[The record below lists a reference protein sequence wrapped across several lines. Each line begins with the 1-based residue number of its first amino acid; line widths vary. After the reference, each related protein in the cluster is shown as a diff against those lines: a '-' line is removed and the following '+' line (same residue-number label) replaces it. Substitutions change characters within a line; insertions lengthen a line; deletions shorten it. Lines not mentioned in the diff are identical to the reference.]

1 MMLLPLLAMLQMG
14 SAAVPQAAPAD
25 SIPQVT
31 LAEALAEATRYDPNY
46 VQAAGFVGE
55 ATWVR
60 RAAML
65 VFVLPSL
72 TASADFTGSTT
83 PSFNFGTNS
92 LSSTI
97 VTARVDARYELFTGG
112 RKIAD
117 YQRATADLQGAVA
130 NEASAGFLTAAQT
143 EATFYDVLA
152 RKALVGVAQRRVER
166 ARSQLDISRA
176 RVLSGA
182 AVQTDSLQVL
192 LEYTR
197 ARVDLLRETAGLDVA
212 RAELGRR
219 VGRSVAVDAAGADTS
234 AAPPL
239 PVSLDE
245 AVQIAL
251 AQGPQIRVAEAR
263 ARSTAAAVRA
273 RKAFYLP
280 WVTLTGSIA
289 AYDDKFYP
297 TAADRTSGS
306 LTVTLPIWNNG
317 VREIALAQAKSA
329 NEVAIAIRDDLQRGA
344 LADVTRSYS
353 AYETAA
359 AAAELAAEAVIVAE
373 ENYRVQ
379 ETRYRAGAVDIIEF
393 LNGQVDLADAESG
406 LVQARYATKLALAGL
421 EVILGRRLF
430 PSENSQ

>member
-1 MMLLPLLAMLQMG
+1 MLLPLLAVLQMG
-14 SAAVPQAAPAD
+14 SAAVPQAAPQD

-130 NEASAGFLTAAQT
+130 NEAGAGFLTAAQT

-197 ARVDLLRETAGLDVA
+197 ARVDLLRELAGLDVA

-219 VGRSVAVDAAGADTS
+219 VGRSVAVDAAGSDTS

-239 PVSLDE
+239 PISLDE

-263 ARSTAAAVRA
+263 ARSTAATVRA

-317 VREIALAQAKSA
+317 VREIALAQARSA

-359 AAAELAAEAVIVAE
+359 AAAALAAEAVIVAE

>member
-1 MMLLPLLAMLQMG
+1 MLLPLLAMLQMG
-14 SAAVPQAAPAD
+14 PAAVPPAAAPAD

-31 LAEALAEATRYDPNY
+31 LAEALAEATRFDPNY

-72 TASADFTGSTT
+72 TASTDFTGSTT

-130 NEASAGFLTAAQT
+130 NEAGAGFLAAAQT

-197 ARVDLLRETAGLDVA
+197 ARVDLLREAAGLDVA

-219 VGRSVAVDAAGADTS
+219 VGRSVAVDAAGSDTS
-234 AAPPL
+234 ATPPL
-239 PVSLDE
+239 PVSLEE

-280 WVTLTGSIA
+280 WVTLTGSVA

-317 VREIALAQAKSA
+317 VREIALAQARSA

-379 ETRYRAGAVDIIEF
+379 ETRYRAGAVEIIEF
-393 LNGQVDLADAESG
+393 LNGQVDRADAESG

>member
-1 MMLLPLLAMLQMG
+1 MILLPLLTALQL
-14 SAAVPQAAPAD
+14 AQVPQAQVD
-25 SIPQVT
+25 SLPQVT
-31 LAEALAEATRYDPNY
+31 LAEALKEATRYDPNY
-46 VQAAGFVGE
+46 VQAAGFVAE

-65 VFVLPSL
+65 VFVLPSI

-97 VTARVDARYELFTGG
+97 VTARLDARYELFTGG
-112 RKIAD
+112 RKVAD
-117 YQRATADLQGAVA
+117 YQRATAALQGAVA
-130 NEASAGFLTAAQT
+130 NEAGAGFLAAAQT

-152 RKALVGVAQRRVER
+152 RKGLVGVAQRRVER

-197 ARVDLLRETAGLDVA
+197 ARVDLLREAAGLEVA

-219 VGRSVAVDAAGADTS
+219 VGLSTAVDAAGEDTTT
-234 AAPPL
+234 APAL
-239 PVSLDE
+239 PVTLEE

-251 AQGPQIRVAEAR
+251 AQGPEIRVAEAQAR
-263 ARSTAAAVRA
+263 ATAATVRA

-280 WVTLTGSIA
+280 WVSLSGSVA

-306 LTVTLPIWNNG
+306 LTITLPIWNNG

-329 NEVAIAIRDDLQRGA
+329 NDVAIAVRDDLQRGA

-353 AYETAA
+353 AYQTAA
-359 AAAELAAEAVIVAE
+359 AAAELASEAVIVAQ

-379 ETRYRAGAVDIIEF
+379 DTRYRSGAVDIIEF
-393 LNGQVDLADAESG
+393 LNGQVDLADAEAG